1 MRRCGCG
8 YLIAAAAC
16 GVFGFAYE
24 QFSHGVY
31 SECMLLFFLI
41 PLLGGALPSFL
52 LLSAR
57 RAPGRTTRCLW
68 ACAMDALTVQEETEL
83 PFASENPGVMHAC
96 GHDCHI
102 STLLTAARV
111 LNDMKADLCGTV
123 RLAFQPAEETAQG
136 AKAMGEVEFISL
148 IFSR

>member
-52 LLSAR
+52 LLSAK

-68 ACAMDALTVQEETEL
+68 ACAMATLSVGCCL
-83 PFASENPGVMHAC
+83 SGVFE
-96 GHDCHI
+96 I
-102 STLLTAARV
+102 Y
-111 LNDMKADLCGTV
+111 GTV
-123 RLAFQPAEETAQG
+123 SSLLVFYWVAGGGLAVCGLGHYLLSDVRCSYE
-136 AKAMGEVEFISL
+136 
-148 IFSR
+148 

>member
-1 MRRCGCG
+1 MSSLDKIPLRRCGWG

-52 LLSAR
+52 LLLAR
-57 RAPGRTTRCLW
+57 CVPGRTTRSLW
-68 ACAMDALTVQEETEL
+68 ACAMATLSVGCCL
-83 PFASENPGVMHAC
+83 SGVFE
-96 GHDCHI
+96 I
-102 STLLTAARV
+102 Y
-111 LNDMKADLCGTV
+111 GTV
-123 RLAFQPAEETAQG
+123 SSL
-136 AKAMGEVEFISL
+136 L
-148 IFSR
+148 IFYWAAGGGLAVWGLGHYLLSDIRPSA